1 MGSEVIR
8 AITSTEGEPG
18 NEAMYC
24 SYITPID
31 GMKCS
36 EIGYIPVSTLILCCV
51 QNAESRRVFF
61 FLKILH
67 YVITLH
73 STDRSP

>member
-31 GMKCS
+31 GMKWRLV
-36 EIGYIPVSTLILCCV
+36 IFLLVHLFFAV

-61 FLKILH
+61 FLKIRH
-67 YVITLH
+67 YVIFIA
-73 STDRSP
+73 

>member
-31 GMKCS
+31 GMKWRF
-36 EIGYIPVSTLILCCV
+36 GNIPVSTLILAV
-51 QNAESRRVFF
+51 QKAEIKLVFF
-61 FLKILH
+61 FLKIRH
-67 YVITLH
+67 YVIFIA
-73 STDRSP
+73 